1 MVFHVWHLLHHE
13 DTEEASCDHIF
24 QLFSLAGKQTLLFPV
39 DATADRTHMFKG
51 PKKKSKGGI
60 LRNLPNP
67 WISGQSYD
75 NQL

>member
-39 DATADRTHMFKG
+39 DATADQLIERICLKG
-51 PKKKSKGGI
+51 QKRKA
-60 LRNLPNP
+60 RVE
-67 WISGQSYD
+67 Y
-75 NQL
+75 